1 MGVPGQHSPGLPCG
15 LGSSGLG
22 ATGAPAEAGISAC
35 CLPCAGDPAGG
46 TGGHPA
52 DRAAAQAPVPTL
64 QGLDGGQSCHPG
76 SPWPGLAGVRGLG
89 PAATA
94 LITRSVQRPRRPPLS
109 CSPPPAFQGHGAA
122 GGGVSHSNASSLS
135 IPRLKAQAGPTFQG
149 NALSPPTPSPAP
161 TPTDR
166 GRGGCLDPSWGPS
179 TQIRVR
185 GAGQGG
191 QPRGHCCS
199 PSSDLGWHPEQDI
212 EPRGAGDTGRGCLGS
227 GVTTE
232 APVRPGS
239 RGSCSPRQ
247 GPRGRWDSKKIPAKR
262 GSRCGGAAGRA
273 ASEGQWLS
281 LG

>member
-166 GRGGCLDPSWGPS
+166 GRGGCLAPQLESQHPDPSKRSGSRWAAQGPLLRPQLRS
-179 TQIRVR
+179 GLAPRTGHR
-185 GAGQGG
+185 AQGG
-191 QPRGHCCS
+191 WGHRQGL
-199 PSSDLGWHPEQDI
+199 PG
-212 EPRGAGDTGRGCLGS
+212 LGS
-227 GVTTE
+227 HDGSPCE
-232 APVRPGS
+232 ARV
-239 RGSCSPRQ
+239 
-247 GPRGRWDSKKIPAKR
+247 
-262 GSRCGGAAGRA
+262 
-273 ASEGQWLS
+273 
-281 LG
+281 